1 MNKGRQSVAKSKMS
15 LKMKSSNLNPAL
27 VRLLFMLG
35 FGVLAYILIWPILAM
50 AVVQFGFHL
59 IEGIPNARLA
69 NLNWRMISYLSQILD
84 FICYR
89 VEQKPFPFNTLPADS
104 PIKKKK
110 KTKSA

>member
-1 MNKGRQSVAKSKMS
+1 MS
-15 LKMKSSNLNPAL
+15 LKMKNSNLNQAL
-27 VRLLFMLG
+27 VRLRFMLG
-35 FGVLAYILIWPILAM
+35 FGAWAYALIWPILAL

-89 VEQKPFPFNTLPADS
+89 VEQKPFPFNSLPAEPS
-104 PIKKKK
+104 IKNKK